1 MKNPTNKL
9 FAMTRYCNAYR
20 NGHIMQRL
28 INGKFQDCIMGR
40 ITRRWNHGKWHYCTA
55 GWVPNTFL
63 VGSDTAGMN
72 GRNEMTSLKRE
83 YPGFFETITRI
94 EFIDRYGVTTYLGTA
109 NYDFNRISPAVC
121 DEKTGETYREKWT
134 AIVEQAEADWTAK
147 HGELIW

>member
-28 INGKFQDCIMGR
+28 INNKFQDCIAGR
-40 ITRRWNHGKWHYCTA
+40 ITRRWNKGPSEYCTD

-63 VGSDTAGMN
+63 VGSNTAGMN
-72 GRNEMTSLKRE
+72 GRNEMTKLKLL
-83 YPGFFETITRI
+83 YPDFFETITRI
-94 EFIDRYGVTTYLGTA
+94 EYKERYGVTTYLGTA
-109 NYDFNRISPAVC
+109 NYDYNRIRSGIS
-121 DEKTGETYREKWT
+121 ETGETYRDLWT